1 MRYILNLISQM
12 YIAHRHMIYI
22 LYVYSVGFFSSSLS
36 FQNSSRADSFTRG
49 HSLVWA
55 LQLHVYNPVIPN
67 INSVCKQTL
76 ISLIQEFS
84 FIRFLL
90 LFWGGV
96 KSLSSESRWVCS
108 SQVLKSAVHLY
119 SRLVLLGGRWELLR
133 RACVFISMYVR
144 VCIYVL
150 LFFII
155 IFFFFLGCA
164 GVRCCVVPGTRE
176 AAAGVWRCRL
186 RCTDG
191 GWASCRRN
199 GEGRRELLGRNES
212 ISENMQ
218 RKCRQCNLT
227 NYRWHNEVWVGS
239 MPPLIL

>member
-144 VCIYVL
+144 VCIYML

-155 IFFFFLGCA
+155 IFFYFFGLCWGQVLCCA
-164 GVRCCVVPGTRE
+164 R
-176 AAAGVWRCRL
+176 
-186 RCTDG
+186 
-191 GWASCRRN
+191 
-199 GEGRRELLGRNES
+199 
-212 ISENMQ
+212 
-218 RKCRQCNLT
+218 
-227 NYRWHNEVWVGS
+227 H
-239 MPPLIL
+239 